1 MAKQTTE
8 EEFNLRRQTRR
19 RLIGAVALV
28 LFVVI
33 LLPVVFDSEPA
44 PTAGNDIELRIPNQD
59 DAGEFQPKIDLPE
72 LDKMASAVA
81 SAPAAASAPVAAS
94 VPTPASAPVAPLA
107 TAPVAAA
114 AAPAPVLSKPEPETK
129 AKSET
134 KPKAE
139 NKPQVE
145 NKPKAETKAKP
156 ENKPAGKAQP
166 VPKSGWAVQL
176 GAFSNVDTAKNLQA
190 KLSKQGYHAYTEKA
204 GKVMRVRVGSYPT
217 REAAEKAQRKLAA
230 QGNHCNVVSLE

>member
-33 LLPVVFDSEPA
+33 LLPVVFDGDPA
-44 PTAGNDIELRIPNQD
+44 PAAGNDIELRIPDKD

-72 LDKMASAVA
+72 LDRMAAADAAAASAVAVA
-81 SAPAAASAPVAAS
+81 SAPAAA
-94 VPTPASAPVAPLA
+94 VPPAVMP
-107 TAPVAAA
+107 
-114 AAPAPVLSKPEPETK
+114 AAPAPVS
-129 AKSET
+129 

-139 NKPQVE
+139 ASPKVE
-145 NKPKAETKAKP
+145 S
-156 ENKPAGKAQP
+156 KPAAKAQTA
-166 VPKSGWAVQL
+166 PKSGWVVQA
-176 GAFSNVDTAKNLQA
+176 GAYANADTARGLQA

-204 GKVMRVRVGSYPT
+204 GSVVRVRLGSYPT
-217 REAAEKAQRKLAA
+217 QEAAEKVKGKLEA
-230 QGNHCNVVSLE
+230 QGMRSDVINLE